1 MLEEKFFFGGLRC
14 IHNLPFSLVLSSFA
28 SMGWNERVVPRS
40 RRKLFFLP
48 W

>member
-1 MLEEKFFFGGLRC
+1 MLEEKIFFWGLRC

-28 SMGWNERVVPRS
+28 PMGWNECGVPVS